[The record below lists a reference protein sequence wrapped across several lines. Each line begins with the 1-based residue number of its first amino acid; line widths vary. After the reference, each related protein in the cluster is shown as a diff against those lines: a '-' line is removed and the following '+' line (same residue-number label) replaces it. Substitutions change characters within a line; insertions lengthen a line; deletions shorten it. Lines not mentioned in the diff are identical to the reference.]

1 MPLCPVCC
9 LLHVCVAFPCV
20 GVGKILCVN
29 FLQNVA
35 VTYGGMLLYHDYVY
49 EPYNFAGINLRLV
62 GLSTLHTC
70 SYYPPPPTSLFQC
83 SGELVVFIYQV
94 QREQLDRAT
103 SHQCSTKHRKIRE
116 IKANCLVFYSIT
128 VYV

>member
-1 MPLCPVCC
+1 M
-9 LLHVCVAFPCV
+9 

-62 GLSTLHTC
+62 GLSTPHTC
-70 SYYPPPPTSLFQC
+70 LTTHLPPLFSFSVVGSLLY
-83 SGELVVFIYQV
+83 SFIKYRESNWTESQV
-94 QREQLDRAT
+94 IDAQPNTEKSEKSKQ
-103 SHQCSTKHRKIRE
+103 
-116 IKANCLVFYSIT
+116 T
-128 VYV
+128 V